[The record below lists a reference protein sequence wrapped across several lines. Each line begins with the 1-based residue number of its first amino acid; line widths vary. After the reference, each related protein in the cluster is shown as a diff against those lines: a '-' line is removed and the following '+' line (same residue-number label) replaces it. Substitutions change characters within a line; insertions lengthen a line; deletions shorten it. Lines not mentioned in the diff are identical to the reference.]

1 MYALFDLCLQGLIS
15 RTRASRSSA
24 RRGRRIPKLWERPI
38 SYSKLR
44 ARRSPRLEVHPAA
57 PAMLDLRPLARRR
70 PSSQAVGSGFFG
82 PSGAVRSERD
92 TSPSMMSSISSLAQ
106 LDMRS
111 SSPSPFTPSG
121 RKSPSSPTTPGAGP
135 QPADANEPAF
145 HATVDILKKGHLD
158 AAKAAVRPGPMR
170 DELED
175 EIERDCENLRSFLYA
190 AQASQPAPLQATEH
204 C

>member
-1 MYALFDLCLQGLIS
+1 
-15 RTRASRSSA
+15 
-24 RRGRRIPKLWERPI
+24 
-38 SYSKLR
+38 
-44 ARRSPRLEVHPAA
+44 
-57 PAMLDLRPLARRR
+57 
-70 PSSQAVGSGFFG
+70 
-82 PSGAVRSERD
+82 
-92 TSPSMMSSISSLAQ
+92 MMSSISSLAQ

-121 RKSPSSPTTPGAGP
+121 RKSPSSPTTHGAAP
-135 QPADANEPAF
+135 QSAETNEPAF

-190 AQASQPAPLQATEH
+190 AQVSLFLSIKEVLG
-204 C
+204 